1 MGSKSRAAIFTVL
14 NNNDSGPNSF
24 REALTKAAAN
34 GNSEIDYIYFNIPGN
49 TVAERTIKL
58 LTDLP
63 SITTDLVIDGST
75 QPGIDVSINGAKII
89 LDGSGFA
96 YQFFNDQSVLKVSQ
110 VNVFEMYG
118 MVVKNFFTT
127 FIGTVTG
134 PRGLYFTKNTKK
146 AIIGA
151 VGKGNVFYNAAGITT
166 NFDHPTDKGSIQ
178 SLTLTNNFYG
188 IQEDGVSIATVFG
201 TSSHIY
207 RGIEVNVGGETPRE
221 GNLIYGIFELFPA
234 AYSEALAQNIN
245 ITVKNNIFT
254 ANKNEERPNVTVAKN
269 SIYTTFGLPQ
279 NINHPASSK
288 LSITDNVFG
297 SALTLAGFDN
307 ADILISRNFFGT
319 SRDLTK
325 KLPVQAQLL
334 SLNAI
339 NGRVMVGGTT
349 TQEGN
354 VFTNA
359 NDDLP
364 FLKLYPGAVWSQ
376 NSNTIELSHNSFL
389 CNPSIPFLYANTGP
403 FDKALEV
410 FLDDVTPN
418 TVSGRSKPGARIE
431 LFYSDPECTNCQPKR
446 YFATVITD
454 PSGNWKYTGAVET
467 GYSILASATINQ
479 MTSEFSDP
487 RIYMLN
493 AFGKTFKITHQTC
506 DYPNGKVEGAFTVN
520 AKSIEWVNE
529 AGQVV
534 GTSLDLVNIP
544 AGKYRIKAHQFGC
557 VVYSEWVIV
566 EDQRPALAF
575 TATPNIIHP
584 SCGNLG
590 SILNL
595 FPNYYKD
602 FSWLDA
608 NGKIVGK
615 DRELK
620 NVPAGSYTLH
630 LVGLTD
636 CEKDF
641 GPYVINNVSGPN
653 ADLSNM
659 TRSNTTCIANTGSIK
674 GILATGT
681 GNLTYQWTDRTNAVV
696 ATSLALENIGAG
708 SYRLAIKDESACP
721 PLILGPYDIAE
732 DGAIVLDESQAVFKA
747 SACSLATGYVKGI
760 LVSGATSYAW
770 FDKAGNQVS
779 SSRELENI
787 KPGEYKLVAS
797 NELGCPKESKYYTIS
812 ESQPRVFPDYNIT
825 VVNASCNLN
834 NGSLAINLGSG
845 IVPASMKWVNETN
858 QTVGTTTTI
867 NNLAAGL
874 YKLYLKDE
882 NGCEALYKSI
892 TINRIAPLTINEGA
906 INISSDLCGQGVG
919 AIDNVIV
926 TGGQVPYRYNWKN
939 QDQQQIGTMPN
950 LSHLPAGIYTL
961 SVTDALNCEVKTW
974 QVVIQNQSSSLETPL
989 VDPISICAPTKVNIA
1004 VKNAVS
1010 GGTYRLYASLQST
1023 QPIAE
1028 QKNGIFQIDVATN
1041 SSFYV
1046 TQFLGDCESAK
1057 GVINIELNGAELK
1070 ISSSFSPNGDGVND
1084 LWSITGLD
1092 KYPRAQVKIF
1102 NRLGT
1107 KVFEY
1112 TGSAL
1117 KFDGKYRGSKLP
1129 PGVYYYMISLSE
1141 NCRQLSGSL
1150 LVL

>member
-1 MGSKSRAAIFTVL
+1 MGSTSHAEIFTVL

-49 TVAERTIKL
+49 TLAEHTIKL

-75 QPGIDVSINGAKII
+75 QPGIDASINGAKII
-89 LDGSGFA
+89 LDGSNFA
-96 YQFFNDQSVLKVSQ
+96 YQFFSDQSVLKVSE
-110 VNVFEMYG
+110 VNIFEMYG
-118 MVVKNFFTT
+118 MVIKNFFTT
-127 FIGTVTG
+127 FIGSITG
-134 PRGLYFTKNTKK
+134 PRGIYFTRNTKK

-178 SLTLTNNFYG
+178 SLTLTNNFFG
-188 IQEDGVSIATVFG
+188 ILEDGVNIATVLG

-207 RGIEVNVGGETPRE
+207 RSTEVKIGGETPME
-221 GNLIYGIFELFPA
+221 GNLIYGLFELYPA
-234 AYSEALAQNIN
+234 GYLEALMQNTN

-269 SIYTTFGLPQ
+269 SIYTTFGLAQ
-279 NINHPASSK
+279 NMNHPASSK
-288 LSITDNVFG
+288 LAITDNVFG
-297 SALTLAGFDN
+297 SALTLSGFDN

-334 SLNAI
+334 NLNSI
-339 NGRVMVGGTT
+339 NGRVMVGGIA

-354 VFTNA
+354 IFTNA

-376 NSNTIELSHNSFL
+376 SSNTIELSHNSFL

-410 FLDDVTPN
+410 FLDDVTPS

-446 YFATVITD
+446 YFATVIAD
-454 PSGNWKYTGAVET
+454 PSGNWKYTGTIEI

-487 RIYMLN
+487 RIYMIN
-493 AFGKTFKITHQTC
+493 AAGKTFKITHQTC
-506 DYPNGKVEGAFTVN
+506 DNPNGKIEGAFTVN

-534 GTSLDLVNIP
+534 GTSLNLVNIP
-544 AGKYRIKAHQFGC
+544 AGKYRIKALQFGC
-557 VVYSEWVIV
+557 IVYSEWVVV

-575 TATPNIIHP
+575 TATPNIVHP

-608 NGKIVGK
+608 NGRIVGK

-659 TRSNTTCIANTGSIK
+659 ALSNTTCAANIGSIK
-674 GILATGT
+674 GILASGT
-681 GNLTYQWTDRTNAVV
+681 GNLTYKWTDRTNAIV
-696 ATSLALENIGAG
+696 ATSLDLENIGAG
-708 SYRLAIKDESACP
+708 SYRLEIKDESACP
-721 PLILGPYDIAE
+721 PLILGPYDISE
-732 DGAIVLDESQAVFKA
+732 DGAIVLNESQAVFKA
-747 SACSLATGYVKGI
+747 SACSSATGYVKGI
-760 LVSGATSYAW
+760 LVSGATSYTW

-779 SSRELENI
+779 FSRELENI

-797 NELGCPKESKYYTIS
+797 NGLGCTKESKYYIIT

-834 NGSLAINLGSG
+834 NGSLSINLGTG

-858 QTVGTTTTI
+858 QTVGTTATI
-867 NNLAAGL
+867 NNLATGL

-882 NGCEALYKSI
+882 NGCEVLYKSS
-892 TINRIAPLTINEGA
+892 TINRIAPLAINEGA
-906 INISSDLCGQGVG
+906 INIASDLCGQGIG
-919 AIDNVIV
+919 AINNIIV
-926 TGGQVPYRYNWKN
+926 TGGQAPYQYSWKN
-939 QDQQQIGTMPN
+939 QDQQQIGTTPN
-950 LSHLPAGIYTL
+950 LSNLSAGSYTL
-961 SVTDALNCEVKTW
+961 SVTDALNCEVKTL
-974 QVVIQNQSSSLETPL
+974 QVVIQNQSSSLETPI

-1004 VKNAVS
+1004 VKNVVKD
-1010 GGTYRLYASLQST
+1010 GTYRLYSSLQST

-1028 QKNGIFQIDVATN
+1028 QKNGVFQIDVATN

-1046 TQFLGDCESAK
+1046 TQFLGNCESAK
-1057 GVINIELNGAELK
+1057 GIINIELNGAELK
-1070 ISSSFSPNGDGVND
+1070 IPSSFSPNGDGVND
-1084 LWSITGLD
+1084 LWSIAGLD
-1092 KYPRAQVKIF
+1092 KYPWAQVKIF
-1102 NRLGT
+1102 NRLGA

-1117 KFDGKYRGSKLP
+1117 KFDGKYNGSKLP
-1129 PGVYYYMISLSE
+1129 PGVYYYVISLSE

-1150 LVL
+1150 LIL